1 MQYEE
6 LCREVERQ
14 LQFKPK
20 VRTDFDYLS
29 EKILAKTHETV
40 SSNTLMRL
48 WGYRESVNARRT
60 TLDIL
65 SRFVGYEDYAHF
77 VAARGM
83 KEEDV
88 EEGLEEDLEEDDD
101 TLPEPKTLPDPPLK
115 GGGQD
120 EAEDSLPQK
129 GEENSSR
136 SSLDN
141 DDSPSRRTPITLK
154 RAGLLLL
161 LAVALGLG
169 VWGYF
174 SFRSPLEEGLPAGA
188 KSMTHLLGNPT
199 CEPDMLEAWTF
210 ERGGVT
216 LAEDS
221 TLMFYMKN
229 FDVWQIIHGLPA
241 GEYELRVNAWQLPN
255 EWDAALYDYEHA
267 EDKEDGCALT
277 TAEIYAGP
285 FSHRVKNRVSMTDKT
300 VNDSSDVRL
309 RFVCLDDSVR
319 IGFRSNDNCR
329 RFSRAVADNFRL
341 FLIRKAKSEAELQE
355 LSALRDS
362 AQAQAEAGQQAKK
375 EGIYLKNHNI
385 VDLWKGQ
392 EEPLPEGWTTEQ
404 DASLCRLVHRNDV
417 SRGMG
422 DSEIYLEFLSK
433 EPAKPGLLIGQKIR
447 LELGKYT
454 VGACFFA
461 QNELGS
467 HKNALFAV
475 KGVDGNVGA
484 SPMMDYR
491 FVHFELQ
498 EQQEVTIGLWAP
510 EGSAVCRAGICMPGI
525 WKD

>member
-1 MQYEE
+1 MADYQRLFEA
-6 LCREVERQ
+6 VERKAGRQ
-14 LQFKPK
+14 MLTP
-20 VRTDFDYLS
+20 RDFRWL
-29 EKILAKTHETV
+29 EKRMFEDIHERV
-40 SSNTLMRL
+40 SASTLMRL
-48 WGYRESVNARRT
+48 WGYRSGGVPRQT
-60 TLDIL
+60 TLDVL
-65 SRFVGYEDYAHF
+65 ARFVGYEDYVQF
-77 VAARGM
+77 CRPSPNVSLVG
-83 KEEDV
+83 E
-88 EEGLEEDLEEDDD
+88 
-101 TLPEPKTLPDPPLK
+101 DPPQPSLE
-115 GGGQD
+115 GREIGQ
-120 EAEDSLPQK
+120 SSQNTQNTQSSQNNQNIQNIQNIQK
-129 GEENSSR
+129 T
-136 SSLDN
+136 
-141 DDSPSRRTPITLK
+141 RRVPITPIK
-154 RAGLLLL
+154 AGGLLS
-161 LAVALGLG
+161 LAVLLGLA
-169 VWGYF
+169 VWQF
-174 SFRSPLEEGLPAGA
+174 FLHTPLEEGLPAGA
-188 KSMTHLLGNPT
+188 KDMTYLISNPT
-199 CEPDMLEAWTF
+199 CDTEEQDAWTF
-210 ERGGVT
+210 EHGGVT

-221 TLMFYMKN
+221 TLMYYMKN

-241 GEYELRVNAWQLPN
+241 GEYELRVKAWQLPN
-255 EWDAALYDYEHA
+255 EQDAALYDYEHA

-285 FSHRVKNRVSMTDKT
+285 FSHRVKNRVSMTDKA

-319 IGFRSNDNCR
+319 IGFRSNDNCK
-329 RFSRAVADNFRL
+329 RFSRAVADDFRL

-362 AQAQAEAGQQAKK
+362 AQAQAETGQQAKK

-404 DASLCRLVHRNDV
+404 DASLCRLVHKNDV

-422 DSEIYLEFLSK
+422 DSEIYLEFLSQ

-447 LELGKYT
+447 LEPGKYT

>member
-1 MQYEE
+1 MADYQRLFEA
-6 LCREVERQ
+6 VERKAGRQ
-14 LQFKPK
+14 MLTP
-20 VRTDFDYLS
+20 RDFRWL
-29 EKILAKTHETV
+29 EKRMFEDIHERV
-40 SSNTLMRL
+40 SASTLMRL
-48 WGYRESVNARRT
+48 WGYRSGGVPRQT
-60 TLDIL
+60 TLDVL
-65 SRFVGYEDYAHF
+65 ARFVGYEDYVEFCKAQKP
-77 VAARGM
+77 APLQPPP
-83 KEEDV
+83 
-88 EEGLEEDLEEDDD
+88 EEGGLLA
-101 TLPEPKTLPDPPLK
+101 KNSPPPRGRCWGK
-115 GGGQD
+115 GL
-120 EAEDSLPQK
+120 AL
-129 GEENSSR
+129 
-136 SSLDN
+136 L
-141 DDSPSRRTPITLK
+141 
-154 RAGLLLL
+154 LLLL
-161 LAVALGLG
+161 LAGGFALWHFTKQ
-169 VWGYF
+169 V
-174 SFRSPLEEGLPAGA
+174 PMEEGLPAGA
-188 KSMTHLLGNPT
+188 KDMTYLIGNPT
-199 CEPDMLEAWTF
+199 CDTEELDAWTF
-210 ERGGVT
+210 EHGGIT

-221 TLMFYMKN
+221 TLMYYMKN

-241 GEYELRVNAWQLPN
+241 GEYELRVKAWQLPN
-255 EWDAALYDYEHA
+255 EQDAALYDYEHA

-285 FSHRVKNRVSMTDKT
+285 FSHHVKNRVSMTDKT

-309 RFVCLDDSVR
+309 RFVCLNDSVR

-362 AQAQAEAGQQAKK
+362 VQAQAEAGQQAKK

-447 LELGKYT
+447 LEPGKYT

-475 KGVDGNVGA
+475 KGVDGNVEA

-498 EQQEVTIGLWAP
+498 EPKEVTIGLWAP

>member
-1 MQYEE
+1 MADYQRLFEA
-6 LCREVERQ
+6 VERKAGRQ
-14 LQFKPK
+14 MLTPK
-20 VRTDFDYLS
+20 DFQWL
-29 EKILAKTHETV
+29 EKRMFEDIHERV
-40 SSNTLMRL
+40 SASTLMRL
-48 WGYRESVNARRT
+48 WGYRSGGVPRQT
-60 TLDIL
+60 TLDVL
-65 SRFVGYEDYAHF
+65 ARFVGYEDYVQFCRAQKP
-77 VAARGM
+77 APSP
-83 KEEDV
+83 KEEQASSQ
-88 EEGLEEDLEEDDD
+88 
-101 TLPEPKTLPDPPLK
+101 PSPKGK
-115 GGGQD
+115 GF
-120 EAEDSLPQK
+120 EWRIA
-129 GEENSSR
+129 
-136 SSLDN
+136 
-141 DDSPSRRTPITLK
+141 
-154 RAGLLLL
+154 AALLLL
-161 LAVALGLG
+161 LVVGGFALWHFTKQ
-169 VWGYF
+169 V
-174 SFRSPLEEGLPAGA
+174 PMEEGLPAGA
-188 KSMTHLLGNPT
+188 KDMTYLIGNPT
-199 CEPDMLEAWTF
+199 CDTEELDAWTF
-210 ERGGVT
+210 EHGGKT

-221 TLMFYMKN
+221 TLMYYMKN

-241 GEYELRVNAWQLPN
+241 GEYELRVKAWQLPN
-255 EWDAALYDYEHA
+255 EQDAALYDYEHA

-285 FSHRVKNRVSMTDKT
+285 FSRRVKNRVSMTDKT

-362 AQAQAEAGQQAKK
+362 VQAQAETGQQAKK

-433 EPAKPGLLIGQKIR
+433 EPAKPGLLIGQRIR
-447 LELGKYT
+447 LEPGKYI

-475 KGVDGNVGA
+475 KGVDGNVEA

-498 EQQEVTIGLWAP
+498 EPKEVTIGLWAP
-510 EGSAVCRAGICMPGI
+510 EGSAVRRAGICMPGI

>member
-1 MQYEE
+1 MADYQRLFEA
-6 LCREVERQ
+6 VERKAGRQ
-14 LQFKPK
+14 MLTP
-20 VRTDFDYLS
+20 RDFQWL
-29 EKILAKTHETV
+29 EKRMFEDIHERV
-40 SSNTLMRL
+40 SASTLMRL
-48 WGYRESVNARRT
+48 WGYRSGGVPRQT
-60 TLDIL
+60 TLDVL
-65 SRFVGYEDYAHF
+65 ARFVGYEDYVQF
-77 VAARGM
+77 CRPSPSLSLVG
-83 KEEDV
+83 E
-88 EEGLEEDLEEDDD
+88 
-101 TLPEPKTLPDPPLK
+101 DPP
-115 GGGQD
+115 QP
-120 EAEDSLPQK
+120 SLEGREIEQSSQSPQK
-129 GEENSSR
+129 TQSSQSNRNTR
-136 SSLDN
+136 STLI
-141 DDSPSRRTPITLK
+141 TPM
-154 RAGLLLL
+154 RAGVLCL
-161 LAVALGLG
+161 LAVVLGFALWHFFL
-169 VWGYF
+169 
-174 SFRSPLEEGLPAGA
+174 RAPLEEGLPAGA
-188 KSMTHLLGNPT
+188 KDMTYLIGNHT
-199 CEPDMLEAWTF
+199 CDTEELDAWTF
-210 ERGGVT
+210 EHGGVT

-221 TLMFYMKN
+221 TLMYYMKN
-229 FDVWQIIHGLPA
+229 FDVWQVIHGLPA
-241 GEYELRVNAWQLPN
+241 GEYELRVKAWQLLN

-267 EDKEDGCALT
+267 EDNEDGCALT

-285 FSHRVKNRVSMTDKT
+285 FSHRVKNRVSMTDET

-329 RFSRAVADNFRL
+329 RFCRAVADDFRL

-355 LSALRDS
+355 LVALRDS
-362 AQAQAEAGQQAKK
+362 AQAQAETGKQEKK
-375 EGIYLKNHNI
+375 ESIYLKNRNI

-404 DASLCRLVHRNDV
+404 DASLCRLVHKNDV

-422 DSEIYLEFLSK
+422 DSEIYLEFLSQ

-447 LELGKYT
+447 LEPGKYT

-461 QNELGS
+461 QNEFGS

-475 KGVDGNVGA
+475 KGVDGYVGT

>member
-1 MQYEE
+1 MADYQRLFEA
-6 LCREVERQ
+6 VERKAGRQ
-14 LQFKPK
+14 MLTP
-20 VRTDFDYLS
+20 RDFRWL
-29 EKILAKTHETV
+29 EKRMFEDIHERV
-40 SSNTLMRL
+40 SASTLMRL
-48 WGYRESVNARRT
+48 WGYRSGGVPRQT
-60 TLDIL
+60 TLDVL
-65 SRFVGYEDYAHF
+65 ARFVGYEDYVEFCKAQKP
-77 VAARGM
+77 APLQPPP
-83 KEEDV
+83 
-88 EEGLEEDLEEDDD
+88 EEGGLLA
-101 TLPEPKTLPDPPLK
+101 KNSPPPRGRGWGK
-115 GGGQD
+115 GL
-120 EAEDSLPQK
+120 AL
-129 GEENSSR
+129 
-136 SSLDN
+136 L
-141 DDSPSRRTPITLK
+141 
-154 RAGLLLL
+154 LLLL
-161 LAVALGLG
+161 LAGGFALWHFTKQ
-169 VWGYF
+169 V
-174 SFRSPLEEGLPAGA
+174 PMEEGLPAGA
-188 KSMTHLLGNPT
+188 KDMTYLIGNPT
-199 CEPDMLEAWTF
+199 CDTEELDAWTF
-210 ERGGVT
+210 EHGGIT

-221 TLMFYMKN
+221 TLMYYMKN

-241 GEYELRVNAWQLPN
+241 GEYELRVKAWQLPN
-255 EWDAALYDYEHA
+255 EQDAALYDYEHA

-285 FSHRVKNRVSMTDKT
+285 FSHHVKNRVSMTDKT

-309 RFVCLDDSVR
+309 RFVCLNDSVR

-362 AQAQAEAGQQAKK
+362 VQAQAEAGQQAKK

-447 LELGKYT
+447 LEPGKYT

-475 KGVDGNVGA
+475 KGVDGNVEA

-498 EQQEVTIGLWAP
+498 EPKEVTIGLWAP

>member
-1 MQYEE
+1 MADYQRLFEA
-6 LCREVERQ
+6 VERKAGRQ
-14 LQFKPK
+14 MLTPK
-20 VRTDFDYLS
+20 DFQWL
-29 EKILAKTHETV
+29 EKRMFEDIHERV
-40 SSNTLMRL
+40 SASTLMRL
-48 WGYRESVNARRT
+48 WGYRSGGVPRQT
-60 TLDIL
+60 TLDVL
-65 SRFVGYEDYAHF
+65 ARFVGYEDYVQF
-77 VAARGM
+77 CR
-83 KEEDV
+83 
-88 EEGLEEDLEEDDD
+88 
-101 TLPEPKTLPDPPLK
+101 P
-115 GGGQD
+115 
-120 EAEDSLPQK
+120 
-129 GEENSSR
+129 
-136 SSLDN
+136 
-141 DDSPSRRTPITLK
+141 SPSLSLKEKYPPQHSLEGREIGQSSQSPQNTRSTLITPI
-154 RAGLLLL
+154 RAGVLCL
-161 LAVALGLG
+161 LAVVLGFALWHFFL
-169 VWGYF
+169 
-174 SFRSPLEEGLPAGA
+174 RAPLEEGLPRGA
-188 KSMTHLLGNPT
+188 KDMTHLLSNPGFD
-199 CEPDMLEAWTF
+199 PDKLDAWTF
-210 ERGGVT
+210 EHGGVT

-221 TLMFYMKN
+221 TLMYYMKN

-241 GEYELRVNAWQLPN
+241 GEYELRVKAWQLLN

-285 FSHRVKNRVSMTDKT
+285 FSHRVKNRVSMTDET

-329 RFSRAVADNFRL
+329 RFSRAVADDFRL

-362 AQAQAEAGQQAKK
+362 AQAQAETGQQEKK
-375 EGIYLKNHNI
+375 ESIYLKNRNI

-392 EEPLPEGWTTEQ
+392 EEPLPEGWITEQ
-404 DASLCRLVHRNDV
+404 DASLCRLVYRNDV

-422 DSEIYLEFLSK
+422 DSEIYLEFLSQ

-447 LELGKYT
+447 LEPGKYT
-454 VGACFFA
+454 AGACFFA

-491 FVHFELQ
+491 FVHFELR
-498 EQQEVTIGLWAP
+498 EPQEVNIGLWAP

>member
-1 MQYEE
+1 MADYQRLFEA
-6 LCREVERQ
+6 VERKAGRQ
-14 LQFKPK
+14 MLTP
-20 VRTDFDYLS
+20 RDFRWL
-29 EKILAKTHETV
+29 EKRMFEDIHERV
-40 SSNTLMRL
+40 SASTLMRL
-48 WGYRESVNARRT
+48 WGYRSGGVPRQT
-60 TLDIL
+60 TLDVL
-65 SRFVGYEDYAHF
+65 ARFVGYEDYVEFCKAQKP
-77 VAARGM
+77 APLQPPP
-83 KEEDV
+83 
-88 EEGLEEDLEEDDD
+88 EEGGLLA
-101 TLPEPKTLPDPPLK
+101 KNSPPPRGRGWGK
-115 GGGQD
+115 GL
-120 EAEDSLPQK
+120 A
-129 GEENSSR
+129 
-136 SSLDN
+136 
-141 DDSPSRRTPITLK
+141 
-154 RAGLLLL
+154 LLLL
-161 LAVALGLG
+161 LLLVGGFALWHFTKQ
-169 VWGYF
+169 V
-174 SFRSPLEEGLPAGA
+174 PMEEGLPAGA
-188 KSMTHLLGNPT
+188 KDMTYLIGNPT
-199 CEPDMLEAWTF
+199 CDTEELDAWTF
-210 ERGGVT
+210 EHGGIT

-221 TLMFYMKN
+221 TLMYYMKN

-241 GEYELRVNAWQLPN
+241 GEYELRVKAWQLPN
-255 EWDAALYDYEHA
+255 EHDAALYDYEHA

-285 FSHRVKNRVSMTDKT
+285 FSHHVKNRVSMTDKT

-329 RFSRAVADNFRL
+329 RFSRAVADDFRL

-422 DSEIYLEFLSK
+422 DSEIYLEFLSQ
-433 EPAKPGLLIGQKIR
+433 EPAKPGLLIGQRIR
-447 LELGKYT
+447 LEPGKYI

-475 KGVDGNVGA
+475 KGVDGNVEA

-491 FVHFELQ
+491 FVHFELH
-498 EQQEVTIGLWAP
+498 EPQEVTIGLWAP

>member
-1 MQYEE
+1 MADYQRLFEA
-6 LCREVERQ
+6 VERKAGRQ
-14 LQFKPK
+14 MLTP
-20 VRTDFDYLS
+20 RDFRWL
-29 EKILAKTHETV
+29 EKRMFEDIHERV
-40 SSNTLMRL
+40 SASTLMRL
-48 WGYRESVNARRT
+48 WGYRSGGVPRQT
-60 TLDIL
+60 TLDVL
-65 SRFVGYEDYAHF
+65 ARFVGYEDYVQFCRAQKP
-77 VAARGM
+77 APSP
-83 KEEDV
+83 KEEQASSQ
-88 EEGLEEDLEEDDD
+88 
-101 TLPEPKTLPDPPLK
+101 PFPKGK
-115 GGGQD
+115 GF
-120 EAEDSLPQK
+120 EWRIA
-129 GEENSSR
+129 
-136 SSLDN
+136 
-141 DDSPSRRTPITLK
+141 
-154 RAGLLLL
+154 AALLLL
-161 LAVALGLG
+161 LVVGGFALWHFTKQ
-169 VWGYF
+169 V
-174 SFRSPLEEGLPAGA
+174 PMEEGLPAGA
-188 KSMTHLLGNPT
+188 KDMTYLIGNPT
-199 CEPDMLEAWTF
+199 CDTEELDAWTF
-210 ERGGVT
+210 EHGGIT

-221 TLMFYMKN
+221 TLMYYMKN

-241 GEYELRVNAWQLPN
+241 GEYELRVKAWQLPN
-255 EWDAALYDYEHA
+255 EQDAALYDYEHA

-277 TAEIYAGP
+277 TAEIYVGP

-309 RFVCLDDSVR
+309 RFVCLNDSVR

-362 AQAQAEAGQQAKK
+362 AQAQAETGQQAKK

-447 LELGKYT
+447 LEPGKYT

-467 HKNALFAV
+467 HRNALFAV
-475 KGVDGNVGA
+475 KGVDGNVEA

-491 FVHFELQ
+491 FVHFELH
-498 EQQEVTIGLWAP
+498 EPQEVTIGLWAP

>member
-1 MQYEE
+1 MKRMADYQRLFEA
-6 LCREVERQ
+6 VERKAGRQ
-14 LQFKPK
+14 MLTPK
-20 VRTDFDYLS
+20 DFQWL
-29 EKILAKTHETV
+29 EKRMFEDIHERV
-40 SSNTLMRL
+40 SASTLMRL
-48 WGYRESVNARRT
+48 WGYRSGGVPRQT
-60 TLDIL
+60 TLDVL
-65 SRFVGYEDYAHF
+65 ARFVGYEDYVQF
-77 VAARGM
+77 CRPSPSLSLVGRG
-83 KEEDV
+83 EDTI
-88 EEGLEEDLEEDDD
+88 G
-101 TLPEPKTLPDPPLK
+101 K
-115 GGGQD
+115 GNY
-120 EAEDSLPQK
+120 SSPYK
-129 GEENSSR
+129 GE
-136 SSLDN
+136 
-141 DDSPSRRTPITLK
+141 
-154 RAGLLLL
+154 AGRGSWLLLFAL
-161 LAVALGLG
+161 LLVVGGFALWRFTKQ
-169 VWGYF
+169 V
-174 SFRSPLEEGLPAGA
+174 PMEEGLPAGA
-188 KSMTHLLGNPT
+188 KDMTYMISNPT
-199 CEPDMLEAWTF
+199 CDTEELDAWTF
-210 ERGGVT
+210 EHGGVT

-241 GEYELRVNAWQLPN
+241 GEYELRVKAWQLPN
-255 EWDAALYDYEHA
+255 EHDAALYDYEHA

-375 EGIYLKNHNI
+375 EGIYLKNQNI

-447 LELGKYT
+447 LEPGKYT

-475 KGVDGNVGA
+475 KGVDGNVEA

-491 FVHFELQ
+491 FVHFELH
-498 EQQEVTIGLWAP
+498 EPQEVTIGLWAP

>member
-1 MQYEE
+1 MADYQRLFEA
-6 LCREVERQ
+6 VER
-14 LQFKPK
+14 K
-20 VRTDFDYLS
+20 VGRQMLTPRDFQWL
-29 EKILAKTHETV
+29 EKRMFEDIHERV
-40 SSNTLMRL
+40 SASTLMRL
-48 WGYRESVNARRT
+48 WGYRSGGVPRQT
-60 TLDIL
+60 TLDVL
-65 SRFVGYEDYAHF
+65 ARFVGYEDYVQFCRAQNP
-77 VAARGM
+77 APSP
-83 KEEDV
+83 KEEQAS
-88 EEGLEEDLEEDDD
+88 
-101 TLPEPKTLPDPPLK
+101 PPPKGK
-115 GGGQD
+115 GF
-120 EAEDSLPQK
+120 EWRIA
-129 GEENSSR
+129 
-136 SSLDN
+136 
-141 DDSPSRRTPITLK
+141 
-154 RAGLLLL
+154 AALLLL
-161 LAVALGLG
+161 LVVGGFALWHFTKQ
-169 VWGYF
+169 V
-174 SFRSPLEEGLPAGA
+174 PMEEGLPAGA
-188 KSMTHLLGNPT
+188 KNMTYLISNPT
-199 CEPDMLEAWTF
+199 CDTEELDAWTF
-210 ERGGVT
+210 EHGGVT

-221 TLMFYMKN
+221 TLMYYMKN
-229 FDVWQIIHGLPA
+229 FDVWQVIHGLPA
-241 GEYELRVNAWQLPN
+241 GEYELRVKAWQLPN
-255 EWDAALYDYEHA
+255 EQDAALYDYEHA

-285 FSHRVKNRVSMTDKT
+285 FSHRVKNRVSMTDKA

-341 FLIRKAKSEAELQE
+341 FLIRKAKTNAELQE

-362 AQAQAEAGQQAKK
+362 AQAQAETGQQAKK
-375 EGIYLKNHNI
+375 EGIYPKNHNI

-404 DASLCRLVHRNDV
+404 DASLCRLVHKNDV

-422 DSEIYLEFLSK
+422 DSEIYLEFLSQ
-433 EPAKPGLLIGQKIR
+433 EPAKPGLLIGQKIH
-447 LELGKYT
+447 LEPGEYT

-475 KGVDGNVGA
+475 KGVDGNVET

>member
-1 MQYEE
+1 M
-6 LCREVERQ
+6 
-14 LQFKPK
+14 
-20 VRTDFDYLS
+20 
-29 EKILAKTHETV
+29 
-40 SSNTLMRL
+40 
-48 WGYRESVNARRT
+48 
-60 TLDIL
+60 
-65 SRFVGYEDYAHF
+65 
-77 VAARGM
+77 
-83 KEEDV
+83 
-88 EEGLEEDLEEDDD
+88 
-101 TLPEPKTLPDPPLK
+101 
-115 GGGQD
+115 
-120 EAEDSLPQK
+120 
-129 GEENSSR
+129 
-136 SSLDN
+136 
-141 DDSPSRRTPITLK
+141 
-154 RAGLLLL
+154 RAGVLCL
-161 LAVALGLG
+161 LAVVLGFALWHFFL
-169 VWGYF
+169 
-174 SFRSPLEEGLPAGA
+174 RTPMEEGLPAGA
-188 KSMTHLLGNPT
+188 KDMTYLIGNHT
-199 CEPDMLEAWTF
+199 CDTEELDAWTF
-210 ERGGVT
+210 EHGGVT

-221 TLMFYMKN
+221 TLMYYMKN
-229 FDVWQIIHGLPA
+229 FDVWQVIHGLPA
-241 GEYELRVNAWQLPN
+241 GEYELRVKAWQLLN

-285 FSHRVKNRVSMTDKT
+285 FSHRVKNRVSMTDET

-329 RFSRAVADNFRL
+329 RFSRAVADDFRL

-355 LSALRDS
+355 LVALRDS
-362 AQAQAEAGQQAKK
+362 AQAQAETGQQAKK
-375 EGIYLKNHNI
+375 ESIYLKNRNI

-392 EEPLPEGWTTEQ
+392 EEPLPEGWITEQ
-404 DASLCRLVHRNDV
+404 DASLCNLVYRNDV

-422 DSEIYLEFLSK
+422 DSEIYLEFLSD

-447 LELGKYT
+447 LEPGKYT

-498 EQQEVTIGLWAP
+498 EPQEVTIGLWAP
-510 EGSAVCRAGICMPGI
+510 EGSAIRRAGICMPGI

>member
-1 MQYEE
+1 MKRMADYQRLFEA
-6 LCREVERQ
+6 VERKAGRQ
-14 LQFKPK
+14 MLTP
-20 VRTDFDYLS
+20 RDFQWL
-29 EKILAKTHETV
+29 EKRMFEDIHERV
-40 SSNTLMRL
+40 SASTLMRL
-48 WGYRESVNARRT
+48 WGYRSGGVPRQT
-60 TLDIL
+60 TLDVL
-65 SRFVGYEDYAHF
+65 ARFVGYEDYVQF
-77 VAARGM
+77 CR
-83 KEEDV
+83 
-88 EEGLEEDLEEDDD
+88 
-101 TLPEPKTLPDPPLK
+101 P
-115 GGGQD
+115 
-120 EAEDSLPQK
+120 
-129 GEENSSR
+129 
-136 SSLDN
+136 
-141 DDSPSRRTPITLK
+141 SPSLSLKEKYPPQHSLEGREIGQSSQSPQNTQSSQSNRNTRSTLITPI
-154 RAGLLLL
+154 RAGVLCL
-161 LAVALGLG
+161 LAVVLGFALWHFFLCA
-169 VWGYF
+169 
-174 SFRSPLEEGLPAGA
+174 PMEEGLPAGA
-188 KSMTHLLGNPT
+188 KDMTYMISNPT
-199 CEPDMLEAWTF
+199 CDTEELDAWTF
-210 ERGGVT
+210 EHGGVT

-221 TLMFYMKN
+221 TLMYYMKN
-229 FDVWQIIHGLPA
+229 FDVYQDIHGLPA
-241 GEYELRVNAWQLPN
+241 GEYELRVKAWQLLN

-285 FSHRVKNRVSMTDKT
+285 FSHRVKNRVSMTDET

-329 RFSRAVADNFRL
+329 RFCRAVADDFRL

-362 AQAQAEAGQQAKK
+362 AQAQAETGQQAKK
-375 EGIYLKNHNI
+375 ESIYLKNRNI

-404 DASLCRLVHRNDV
+404 DTSLCRLVYRNDV

-422 DSEIYLEFLSK
+422 DSEIYLEYLSD
-433 EPAKPGLLIGQKIR
+433 EPAKPGLLIGQKIL
-447 LELGKYT
+447 LEPGKYT
-454 VGACFFA
+454 AGACLFA

-491 FVHFELQ
+491 FVHFELR

-510 EGSAVCRAGICMPGI
+510 EGSAVRRAGICMPGI

>member
-1 MQYEE
+1 MKRMADYQRLFEA
-6 LCREVERQ
+6 VERKAGRQ
-14 LQFKPK
+14 MLTP
-20 VRTDFDYLS
+20 RDFQWL
-29 EKILAKTHETV
+29 EKRMFEDIHERV
-40 SSNTLMRL
+40 SASTLMRL
-48 WGYRESVNARRT
+48 WGYRSGGVPRQT
-60 TLDIL
+60 TLDVL
-65 SRFVGYEDYAHF
+65 ARFVGYEDYVQF
-77 VAARGM
+77 CRPSPSLSL
-83 KEEDV
+83 KEKYPPQHSF
-88 EEGLEEDLEEDDD
+88 EGREI
-101 TLPEPKTLPDPPLK
+101 
-115 GGGQD
+115 GQ
-120 EAEDSLPQK
+120 SSQSPQK
-129 GEENSSR
+129 TQSSQSNRNTR
-136 SSLDN
+136 STLI
-141 DDSPSRRTPITLK
+141 TPM
-154 RAGLLLL
+154 RAGVLCL
-161 LAVALGLG
+161 LAVVLGFALWHFFLCA
-169 VWGYF
+169 
-174 SFRSPLEEGLPAGA
+174 PMEEGLPAGA
-188 KSMTHLLGNPT
+188 KDMTYLIGNHT
-199 CEPDMLEAWTF
+199 CDTDKLDAWTF
-210 ERGGVT
+210 EHGGVT

-221 TLMFYMKN
+221 TLMYYMKN

-241 GEYELRVNAWQLPN
+241 GEYELRVKAWQLLN

-285 FSHRVKNRVSMTDKT
+285 FSHRVKNRVSMTDET

-329 RFSRAVADNFRL
+329 RFCRAVADDFRL
-341 FLIRKAKSEAELQE
+341 FLIRKAKSKAELQE
-355 LSALRDS
+355 LVALRDS
-362 AQAQAEAGQQAKK
+362 AQAQAETGQQAKK
-375 EGIYLKNHNI
+375 KSIYLKNRNI

-392 EEPLPEGWTTEQ
+392 EEPLPEGWITEQ
-404 DASLCRLVHRNDV
+404 DASLCHLVYRNDV

-422 DSEIYLEFLSK
+422 DSEIYLEYLSD

-447 LELGKYT
+447 LEPGKYT

-491 FVHFELQ
+491 FVHFELR

>member
-1 MQYEE
+1 MKRMADYQRLFEA
-6 LCREVERQ
+6 VERKAGRQ
-14 LQFKPK
+14 MLTP
-20 VRTDFDYLS
+20 RDFRWL
-29 EKILAKTHETV
+29 EKRMFEDIHERV
-40 SSNTLMRL
+40 SASTLMRL
-48 WGYRESVNARRT
+48 WGYRSGGVPRQT
-60 TLDIL
+60 TLDVL
-65 SRFVGYEDYAHF
+65 ARFVGYEDYVEFCKAQKP
-77 VAARGM
+77 APLQPPP
-83 KEEDV
+83 
-88 EEGLEEDLEEDDD
+88 EEGGLLA
-101 TLPEPKTLPDPPLK
+101 KNSPPPRGRGWGK
-115 GGGQD
+115 GL
-120 EAEDSLPQK
+120 AL
-129 GEENSSR
+129 
-136 SSLDN
+136 L
-141 DDSPSRRTPITLK
+141 
-154 RAGLLLL
+154 LLLL
-161 LAVALGLG
+161 LAGGFALWHFTKQ
-169 VWGYF
+169 V
-174 SFRSPLEEGLPAGA
+174 PMEEGLPAGA
-188 KSMTHLLGNPT
+188 KDMTYLIGNPT
-199 CEPDMLEAWTF
+199 CDTEELDAWTF
-210 ERGGVT
+210 EHGGIT

-221 TLMFYMKN
+221 TLMYYMKN

-241 GEYELRVNAWQLPN
+241 GEYELRVKAWQLPN
-255 EWDAALYDYEHA
+255 EQDAALYDYEHA

-285 FSHRVKNRVSMTDKT
+285 FSHHVKNRVSMTDKT

-309 RFVCLDDSVR
+309 RFVCLNDSVR

-362 AQAQAEAGQQAKK
+362 VQAQAEAGQQAKK

-447 LELGKYT
+447 LEPGKYT
-454 VGACFFA
+454 VGSCFFA

-475 KGVDGNVGA
+475 KGVDGNVEA

-498 EQQEVTIGLWAP
+498 EPKEVTIGLWAP

>member
-1 MQYEE
+1 MADYQRLFEA
-6 LCREVERQ
+6 VERKAGRQ
-14 LQFKPK
+14 MLTP
-20 VRTDFDYLS
+20 RDFQWL
-29 EKILAKTHETV
+29 EKRMFEDIHERV
-40 SSNTLMRL
+40 SASTLMRL
-48 WGYRESVNARRT
+48 WGYRSGGVPRQT
-60 TLDIL
+60 TLDVL
-65 SRFVGYEDYAHF
+65 ARFVGYEDYVQF
-77 VAARGM
+77 CRPSPSLSL
-83 KEEDV
+83 KEKYPPQHSF
-88 EEGLEEDLEEDDD
+88 EGREI
-101 TLPEPKTLPDPPLK
+101 
-115 GGGQD
+115 GQ
-120 EAEDSLPQK
+120 SSQSPQK
-129 GEENSSR
+129 TQSSQSNRNTR
-136 SSLDN
+136 STLI
-141 DDSPSRRTPITLK
+141 TPM
-154 RAGLLLL
+154 RAGVLCL
-161 LAVALGLG
+161 LAVVLGFALWHFFLCA
-169 VWGYF
+169 
-174 SFRSPLEEGLPAGA
+174 PMEEGLPAGA
-188 KSMTHLLGNPT
+188 KDMTYLIGNHT
-199 CEPDMLEAWTF
+199 CDTEELDAWTF
-210 ERGGVT
+210 EHGGVT

-221 TLMFYMKN
+221 TLMYYMKN

-241 GEYELRVNAWQLPN
+241 GEYELRVKAWQLLN

-285 FSHRVKNRVSMTDKT
+285 FSHRVKNRVSMTDET

-329 RFSRAVADNFRL
+329 RFCRAVADDFRL
-341 FLIRKAKSEAELQE
+341 FLIRKAKSKAELQE
-355 LSALRDS
+355 LVALRDS
-362 AQAQAEAGQQAKK
+362 AQAQAETGQQAKK
-375 EGIYLKNHNI
+375 KSIYLKNRNI

-392 EEPLPEGWTTEQ
+392 EEPLPEGWITEQ
-404 DASLCRLVHRNDV
+404 DASLCHLVYRNDV

-422 DSEIYLEFLSK
+422 DSEIYLEYLSD

-447 LELGKYT
+447 LEPGKYT

-491 FVHFELQ
+491 FVHFELR

>member
-1 MQYEE
+1 MQHEE
-6 LCREVERQ
+6 LCKEVERQ

-29 EKILAKTHETV
+29 EKIQAKTHETV
-40 SSNTLMRL
+40 SANTLMRL
-48 WGYRESVNARRT
+48 WGYRESVNARRS

-65 SRFVGYEDYAHF
+65 ARFVGSEDYAHF
-77 VAARGM
+77 LKERGLADDEETVEPEKP
-83 KEEDV
+83 KEEPTDEV
-88 EEGLEEDLEEDDD
+88 IVASEETEVSTGSLSQGSQSSQNIEIPQSNRNTRS
-101 TLPEPKTLPDPPLK
+101 TLI
-115 GGGQD
+115 
-120 EAEDSLPQK
+120 
-129 GEENSSR
+129 
-136 SSLDN
+136 
-141 DDSPSRRTPITLK
+141 TPI
-154 RAGLLLL
+154 RAGMLCL
-161 LAVALGLG
+161 LAVVLGFALWHFFL
-169 VWGYF
+169 
-174 SFRSPLEEGLPAGA
+174 RAPLEEGLPAGA
-188 KSMTHLLGNPT
+188 KDMTHLISNPT
-199 CEPDMLEAWTF
+199 CDTEELDAWTF
-210 ERGGVT
+210 EHGGVT

-221 TLMFYMKN
+221 TQMFYMKN
-229 FDVWQIIHGLPA
+229 FDVWQVIHGLPA
-241 GEYELRVNAWQLPN
+241 GEYELRVKAWQLLN

-267 EDKEDGCALT
+267 EDKADGCALT

-285 FSHRVKNRVSMTDKT
+285 FSHRVKNRVSMTDET

-309 RFVCLDDSVR
+309 RFVCLDDSMC

-329 RFSRAVADNFRL
+329 RFCRAVADDFRL
-341 FLIRKAKSEAELQE
+341 FLIRKAKSKAELQA

-362 AQAQAEAGQQAKK
+362 AQAQAETGQQAKK

-404 DASLCRLVHRNDV
+404 DASLCRLVHKNDV

-447 LELGKYT
+447 LEPGKYA

-475 KGVDGNVGA
+475 KGVDGNVETT
-484 SPMMDYR
+484 PMMDYR
-491 FVHFELQ
+491 FVHFELR
-498 EQQEVTIGLWAP
+498 EPQEVTIGLWAP
-510 EGSAVCRAGICMPGI
+510 EGSAVRRAGICMPGI
-525 WKD
+525 WRN

>member
-1 MQYEE
+1 M
-6 LCREVERQ
+6 
-14 LQFKPK
+14 
-20 VRTDFDYLS
+20 
-29 EKILAKTHETV
+29 
-40 SSNTLMRL
+40 
-48 WGYRESVNARRT
+48 
-60 TLDIL
+60 
-65 SRFVGYEDYAHF
+65 
-77 VAARGM
+77 
-83 KEEDV
+83 
-88 EEGLEEDLEEDDD
+88 
-101 TLPEPKTLPDPPLK
+101 
-115 GGGQD
+115 
-120 EAEDSLPQK
+120 
-129 GEENSSR
+129 
-136 SSLDN
+136 
-141 DDSPSRRTPITLK
+141 
-154 RAGLLLL
+154 
-161 LAVALGLG
+161 
-169 VWGYF
+169 
-174 SFRSPLEEGLPAGA
+174 EEGLPAGA
-188 KSMTHLLGNPT
+188 KDMTYLIGNPT
-199 CEPDMLEAWTF
+199 CDTEELDAWTF
-210 ERGGVT
+210 EHGGKT

-241 GEYELRVNAWQLPN
+241 GEYELRVKAWQLPN
-255 EWDAALYDYEHA
+255 EQDAALYDYEHA

-309 RFVCLDDSVR
+309 RFVCLDDSMR

-362 AQAQAEAGQQAKK
+362 AQAQAETGQQAKK

-447 LELGKYT
+447 LEPGKYT

-461 QNELGS
+461 QNELGL

-475 KGVDGNVGA
+475 KGVDGNVEA